1 MRLVYAELLKIRTA
15 PWTTATLLLVL
26 LAIVGLGAAGTS
38 SDASGSVLSL
48 ESDIVDIGGIAT
60 IFTLILGILV
70 VTWDY
75 RHGTITQTFLAAP
88 RRERVIVAKVVTA
101 VGLAVLLT
109 AIALGLAIGIAEI
122 WLGDQFQL
130 TDENWQHAG
139 RIMLAAVLWAV
150 LGLGLG
156 ATLQTQVG
164 ALISA
169 IVWFLVL
176 ELVLVGLGSKIWNID
191 KYLPG
196 EALREFS
203 SSGQFEEERLGR
215 TAAGLLAAGYA
226 FGFAALGTL
235 SVLRR
240 DVTQ

>member
-1 MRLVYAELLKIRTA
+1 MRLVLAELLKIRTA
-15 PWTTATLLLVL
+15 PWTTVTLVLTL
-26 LAIVGLGAAGTS
+26 LAIVSLGAAGTS
-38 SDASGSVLSL
+38 DGASGSFISV
-48 ESDIVDIGGIAT
+48 ESDIVDIAGIST

-88 RRERVIVAKVVTA
+88 RRERVLAAKLVTA
-101 VGLAVLLT
+101 IVLGVLLV
-109 AIALGLAIGIAEI
+109 ASALVLSIGIAEI
-122 WLGDQFQL
+122 WLGENFQL
-130 TDENWQHAG
+130 AGENWNQAG
-139 RIMLAAVLWAV
+139 RIVIAAVLWAI

-156 ATLQTQVG
+156 AILQTQVG

-169 IVWFLVL
+169 IIWFLVV
-176 ELVLVGLGSKIWNID
+176 ELVLVGLGPKIGHVD

-196 EALREFS
+196 EALREFAA
-203 SSGQFEEERLGR
+203 GGVVDDRLGR

-226 FGFAALGTL
+226 AAAAALGTV

-240 DVTQ
+240 DVN